1 MAKPGFYAV
10 RRGRQPGVYTTWSD
24 AEAQVKG
31 FTGAVH
37 KKFTDRQSAESY
49 VSGLASSSSSTASSS
64 STNQAQRL
72 KRGRE
77 QEETKDTRNT
87 KSTKVTTGSQ
97 ARRDET
103 RVVYCDGSS
112 RGNGQKGA
120 VAGIGVVWEKGV
132 DALNLS
138 ERLPGKL
145 QTNNR
150 AEMYASRASFF
161 TSVQI
166 PWYRTDSSRSI
177 CPQAVARILEEDPHP
192 ELPLT
197 ICSDSQYTIS
207 VFSQWIPA
215 WRARNWK
222 TSNGSPVM
230 NQDLILYILSLIA
243 SRPSADPK
251 SLTSNISFRKVKA
264 HVGIAANEEA
274 DRLANLGALKTVTRD
289 RDFAKEAK
297 ELEEKVKK
305 EKKGFKRAD
314 SVEFEV
320 EVEEGD
326 LLTEEELREL
336 DEKQDF

>member
-10 RRGRQPGVYTTWSD
+10 RRGRQPGVYATWSE

-37 KKFTDRQSAESY
+37 KKFADRQSAEHY
-49 VSGLASSSSSTASSS
+49 VNGLASSSSTTATSSLAATQAVQRPKRESPQDASKDTRPTKLAKVTASS
-64 STNQAQRL
+64 
-72 KRGRE
+72 G
-77 QEETKDTRNT
+77 
-87 KSTKVTTGSQ
+87 Q
-97 ARRDET
+97 ARKDET
-103 RVVYCDGSS
+103 RIVYCDGSS

-120 VAGIGVVWEKGV
+120 VAGIGVVWQQGV
-132 DALNLS
+132 DASNLS

-150 AEMYASRASFF
+150 AEMYASPR
-161 TSVQI
+161 
-166 PWYRTDSSRSI
+166 SSTMM
-177 CPQAVARILEEDPHP
+177 QHAVARILEEDPHP

-207 VFSQWIPA
+207 VFSQWIPS

-222 TSNGSPVM
+222 TSSGGPVM
-230 NQDLILYILSLIA
+230 NKDLILYILSLIA
-243 SRPSADPK
+243 SRPSPDPN

-264 HVGIAANEEA
+264 HVGIEANEEA
-274 DRLANLGALKTVTRD
+274 DRLANLGAFKPVTKD

-297 ELEEKVKK
+297 DMEDKVKR
-305 EKKGFKRAD
+305 ENKGIRRAD
-314 SVEFEV
+314 SVEVEV
-320 EVEEGD
+320 EVDAGD

-336 DEKQDF
+336 DEQQNF